1 MVKTL
6 PTWVSYAAMLL
17 WLWSALLVL
26 RATKFYLDRQKRLS
40 VDDEAVR
47 DYIIKHSDPEALA
60 DRIAEKVASRLRAEE
75 KQRTRATLKELQE
88 LVKQMRTIAPAVRS
102 PTQNQNGAT
111 KPRVTWGGKA
121 R

>member
-1 MVKTL
+1 MKTL
-6 PTWVSYAAMLL
+6 PTWVSYAAMLP
-17 WLWSALLVL
+17 WLWGVLLL
-26 RATKFYLDRQKRLS
+26 IRATKLHLDRQKKLS

-60 DRIAEKVASRLRAEE
+60 DRVAEKVASRLRAEE
-75 KQRTRATLKELQE
+75 KQRTQSTLRELRE
-88 LVKQMRTIAPAVRS
+88 LVKQMRTIAPAVRAA
-102 PTQNQNGAT
+102 TQNQNDAT